1 METGKK
7 YEEPI
12 MKLIRLEENEV
23 IVTSPDS
30 GEGPEIDTSEVP
42 MSMITGV

>member
-1 METGKK
+1 METREK

-12 MKLIRLEENEV
+12 MKLIRLGENEV
-23 IVTSPDS
+23 IVTSPNS
-30 GEGPEIDTSEVP
+30 GEGPEIDTPEVP